1 MGSQDSPRA
10 AMESEIDLVYRQ
22 ESKTSNKS
30 PIRRR
35 KVVAE
40 SGPNDQQVRDL
51 TPKLI
56 KFRDANKDTVSR
68 DATVEEHSYS
78 KRGRR
83 DNSNENTQSRG
94 REKENSQR
102 E

>member
-40 SGPNDQQVRDL
+40 SGPND
-51 TPKLI
+51 
-56 KFRDANKDTVSR
+56 
-68 DATVEEHSYS
+68 
-78 KRGRR
+78 
-83 DNSNENTQSRG
+83 
-94 REKENSQR
+94 
-102 E
+102 